1 MTITK
6 TRSPIGADHARA
18 AGEAWGQLPRG
29 ANGRLPLDL
38 AKSKGW
44 GRGWLRF
51 ETILIGGPYRACP
64 DDMPGVCL
72 LEVVPEVRAV
82 SRTPNTAVD
91 QACAVHLP
99 IEDFNVPDD
108 PAAVTLALQQTLRL
122 MIAGETVY
130 VGCAGGWGRTGL
142 FLSLLAKVAG
152 EPDPVGYVR
161 RHYTPRA
168 VETARQQQFIDRFDP
183 APLQRWLFWPL
194 LWRRLWAFVGR

>member
-6 TRSPIGADHARA
+6 TTRRQSGRREPLPTSP
-18 AGEAWGQLPRG
+18 AGLPPG
-29 ANGRLPLDL
+29 ANGRLPLEL
-38 AKSKGW
+38 
-44 GRGWLRF
+44 RLGWLRAR
-51 ETILIGGPYRACP
+51 TTLTGGPYRACP
-64 DDMPGVCL
+64 ETMSGVCL
-72 LEVVPEVRAV
+72 LEAGPKTEGMARG
-82 SRTPNTAVD
+82 P
-91 QACAVHLP
+91 ACAVHLP

-122 MIAGETVY
+122 ILAGETVY

-152 EPDPVGYVR
+152 EPDPVGHVR
-161 RHYTPRA
+161 RHYAARA